1 MQARAVTA
9 EPMYPMPY
17 RASTHRSPSP
27 HTPWRRHRRAALLVA
42 AISAWWLLYGLML
55 ASQLVDMTSATGD
68 LFTWRRALIHAAG
81 STAPWIPLTLLA
93 YRVVSRFPVG
103 RAHAWRHAAIN
114 LALIAGFIV
123 FKAVYARVTNP
134 VFDWYP
140 LLPPL
145 REILVTSVGNNL
157 ILGITV
163 VAMLHGIVYFE
174 QNEQRQQQLD
184 ALEQNLAVARLEAVK
199 ARLNPHF
206 LFNALNSVAE
216 LMQVDVEQAE
226 RMLIA
231 ISDMLRDGLR
241 ADQHHER
248 PLRDELRQVADYLMI
263 EGIRL
268 GRRLRSRVDVDDACM
283 DIPVPTLSLQPLVEN
298 AIVHAIARSREPG
311 WVTIGGWM
319 DGQHLHLS
327 IENSRAT
334 EGAREDGN
342 GMGQRSVK
350 ERLHLLYGDRAR
362 LQVHDAGADVYRV
375 HLRVPLP
382 GSRVLPAA
390 NAEGVGTC
398 P

>member
-1 MQARAVTA
+1 
-9 EPMYPMPY
+9 MYPMPY
-17 RASTHRSPSP
+17 RASTHRFPSP

-81 STAPWIPLTLLA
+81 STAPWIPLTLL
-93 YRVVSRFPVG
+93 
-103 RAHAWRHAAIN
+103 
-114 LALIAGFIV
+114 
-123 FKAVYARVTNP
+123 
-134 VFDWYP
+134 
-140 LLPPL
+140 PPM

-184 ALEQNLAVARLEAVK
+184 ALEKNLAMARLEAVK

-298 AIVHAIARSREPG
+298 AIVHAIARSRAPG
-311 WVTIGGWM
+311 WVAVGGWM

-327 IENSRAT
+327 IENSRGT

-362 LQVHDAGADVYRV
+362 LEVHDAGPDVYRV
-375 HLRVPLP
+375 HLCNDPVISCS
-382 GSRVLPAA
+382 GVTFSRRHR
-390 NAEGVGTC
+390 
-398 P
+398 